1 MDYTQ
6 NHHLPQWIKSDRIM
20 MDDFNAAFASIDK
33 GLSERNQAVDNLSG
47 QISNVSNTLSQQIT
61 DRALEGATFDRFCR
75 AAYNHYHLAKLS
87 DPFPRQMGAFH
98 QSFTPED
105 VTVPGMTRRG
115 DCCYMGVGTRAVS
128 LKAFYDSLIVDSQL
142 NVAYN
147 AAVSPLIIRFSA
159 TMPGILK
166 TLRLN
171 GRSDANH
178 PHVQNGPCHVT
189 FVNLTTGATDASFDI
204 TLGISGNTTQTGTRS
219 VELNIP
225 FHSGY
230 SYRLTVEPTNKY
242 YNYNSLMVYDSG
254 FQAELLNFPSVNI
267 TRQINGIDP
276 CSGGIVL
283 AHFNSYIAGGTV
295 SLLWNN
301 QNIPPYKT
309 RTITDEDGRSLKE
322 IEFRKNG
329 AVPASNTIQLQL
341 RCNTNG
347 EMALYR
353 WGGVMI

>member
-1 MDYTQ
+1 MDYTK
-6 NHHLPQWIKSDRIM
+6 NHHLPQWVKSDRIM
-20 MDDFNAAFASIDK
+20 MDDFNAAFANIDK
-33 GLSERNQAVDNLSG
+33 GLSDRSQAVDNLSG
-47 QISNVSNTLSQQIT
+47 QITSVSNTLSQQIT
-61 DRALEGATFDRFCR
+61 DRALESATFNRFCL

-142 NVAYN
+142 RVASGGG
-147 AAVSPLIIRFSA
+147 VSPLVIRFTP

-166 TLRLN
+166 TIRLS
-171 GRSDANH
+171 GPYEAYSPYLQD
-178 PHVQNGPCHVT
+178 GPCQVT
-189 FVNLTTGATDASFDI
+189 LTNLSTGATEASVKT
-204 TLGISGNTTQTGTRS
+204 TLDMKYGSGNSVRS
-219 VELNIP
+219 VALNLP

-230 SYRLTVEPTNKY
+230 SYRLRVEPQNNTY
-242 YNYNSLMVYDSG
+242 DYNSLMCFDG
-254 FQAELLNFPSVNI
+254 EFAAELLNLPAADI

-283 AHFNSYIAGGTV
+283 AHFNAYAAGGTV

-301 QNIPPYKT
+301 QKISAYKT
-309 RTITDEDGRSLKE
+309 RTITDEEGRSLKE

-329 AVPASNTIQLQL
+329 AVPANNTLQLQL
-341 RCNTNG
+341 RCNANG
-347 EMALYR
+347 ELGLYR
-353 WGGVMI
+353 WGAVMI